1 MQENVVFM
9 TAMELNKLILKL
21 CPSFD
26 ATIKAVI
33 ANLQEFPG
41 IARPMINPMFVT
53 PLRPW

>member
-9 TAMELNKLILKL
+9 TAMDLNKLILKL

-26 ATIKAVI
+26 LMIKAAM

-41 IARPMINPMFVT
+41 IARPMINPMFVA

>member
-21 CPSFD
+21 CSSFD
-26 ATIKAVI
+26 PTITAAM